1 MNEYTEGIRE
11 RHSFIHSQSYMCVNA
26 CPKSRD
32 LSYTIR
38 ISPIFILPSIL
49 PSSLPLITYASTIQP
64 SKHPSHHPPTHPS
77 IHPPNY
83 PPIHPPIHTPVISPN
98 SFTC

>member
-64 SKHPSHHPPTHPS
+64 SKHPSHHPPIYSPTQLSTHPS
-77 IHPPNY
+77 T
-83 PPIHPPIHTPVISPN
+83 HTHTRNFPQ
-98 SFTC
+98 FLHL